1 MTTQTYI
8 SSDGDTVDFVA
19 WKHYGT
25 LKGQITEQVL
35 AANPGLADYGPIL
48 PAGVTITLPDVDKV
62 SKVEGIK
69 LWG

>member
-1 MTTQTYI
+1 
-8 SSDGDTVDFVA
+8 VA